1 MKVVAVIAQKGG
13 AGKTTLSLGL
23 AVAATR
29 VGLSAAVIDLD
40 VQATA
45 ANWGD
50 RRTAEAPVV
59 ISAQPARLPRMLE
72 AAREQGADLVV
83 IDTAPRAEQGA
94 LAAVQAAD
102 FVLIPCRPSIYDL
115 ETVRTT
121 ADVVRL
127 AGDPPAVAVLNGVP
141 PRGTRAEQAR
151 EVLAGLGVETCPIG
165 IGTRA
170 AIEHAAALGLTAQEY
185 EPAGKASVEMAAVY
199 EFMAKRVSLPMSKL
213 TNQTRREQDGETG

>member
-29 VGLSAAVIDLD
+29 AGLSAAVIDLD

-45 ANWGD
+45 AHWGD
-50 RRTAEAPVV
+50 RRTVEAPVV

-72 AAREQGADLVV
+72 AARGQGADLVV

-94 LAAVQAAD
+94 LAAAQAAD
-102 FVLIPCRPSIYDL
+102 LVLIPSRPSIYDL

-127 AGDPPAVAVLNGVP
+127 AGDPPALAVLNGVP
-141 PRGTRAEQAR
+141 PRGTRADQAR
-151 EVLAGLGVETCPIG
+151 EVLAGLGIETCPFDIG
-165 IGTRA
+165 SRA
-170 AIEHAAALGLTAQEY
+170 AVEHAAALGQTAQEY
-185 EPAGKASVEMAAVY
+185 EPAGKAAGELAAVY
-199 EFMAKRVSLPMSKL
+199 AFTAERVSLPTSKL
-213 TNQTRREQDGETG
+213 ANQSRGEHDGQTG

>member
-1 MKVVAVIAQKGG
+1 MKVIAVIAQKGG

-29 VGLSAAVIDLD
+29 AGLSAAVVDLD

-45 ANWGD
+45 AHWGD

-59 ISAQPARLPRMLE
+59 ISAQPARLTRMLE
-72 AAREQGADLVV
+72 AARGQGADLVV

-94 LAAVQAAD
+94 LAAAQAAD
-102 FVLIPCRPSIYDL
+102 LVLIPSRPSIYDL

-127 AGDPPAVAVLNGVP
+127 AGDPPAFAVLNGVP
-141 PRGTRAEQAR
+141 PRGTRADQAR
-151 EVLAGLGVETCPIG
+151 EVLAGLGIETCPCDIG
-165 IGTRA
+165 SRA
-170 AIEHAAALGLTAQEY
+170 AVEHAAALGLTAQEY
-185 EPAGKASVEMAAVY
+185 EPAGKAAGELAAVY
-199 EFMAKRVSLPMSKL
+199 AFTAERVSLPTSKL
-213 TNQTRREQDGETG
+213 ANQSRGEHDGQTG

>member
-121 ADVVRL
+121 ANVVRL

-199 EFMAKRVSLPMSKL
+199 EFMAKRVSLPTSKL